1 MKKEIVVNVGEH
13 ETRIALI
20 ENGKLVELHVERL
33 DEKRMVGDIYKGR
46 VSGVVA
52 GMQAAF
58 IEIGTEKAAFLH
70 ASDINIARKAGRRY
84 SFDEEDNGL
93 EVVRKHRHE
102 SIERVLSE
110 GQEVLVQIIKEPI
123 MTKGPRVTSEL
134 SLPGR
139 FSVLSPSGDYI
150 RVSKKI
156 TDPAERKRLR
166 KLVFDA
172 KPEGVGII
180 VRTEGAGRTEREF
193 KADIKRLLHRWELIR
208 RKAEKEPTPSLLHK
222 EEPMTSSV
230 IRDVFTADVDRL
242 IVDDKKAY
250 RNIDKYVKSIDPRL
264 RNKVELYDGDLPIY
278 DTFDLEKEIDKM
290 LDRKIW
296 LKRGAHI
303 LIDQTEAMVTID
315 VNTGRSVGRSDPENL
330 ILQTNLEA
338 AQEAARQIRLRDIGG
353 LLIVDFID
361 MYSYENRK
369 ILFEEFKRC
378 FNDDR
383 AKNSILP
390 VSDFGLIEMTRERV
404 RPSILFTLSESC
416 PTCHGLGR
424 ILSKDTLAMKIERWF
439 MRAKVARAGR
449 KFQLSVHPEVAAFL
463 RNEDENRIREMERA
477 NKLKIQLEVDDEL
490 GLDEYRI
497 INLEQEVDITALYQT
512 SR

>member
-20 ENGKLVELHVERL
+20 ESGKLVELHVERL
-33 DEKRMVGDIYKGR
+33 DEQRMVGDIYKGR

-70 ASDINIARKAGRRY
+70 SSDIGIARKAGRRY
-84 SFDEEDNGL
+84 SFEEDDNDL

-102 SIERVLSE
+102 SIERVLAE

-123 MTKGPRVTSEL
+123 MTKGPRVTSDV

-156 TDPAERKRLR
+156 TDHSERKRLR

-180 VRTEGAGRTEREF
+180 VRTEGAGKTEREF
-193 KADIKRLLHRWELIR
+193 KADIKRLLRSWDAI
-208 RKAEKEPTPSLLHK
+208 KKKSEKMPTPSLLHK

-250 RNIDKYVKSIDPRL
+250 RNVVKYVKSIDPKL
-264 RNKVELYDGDLPIY
+264 RDKVEYYDGELPIY

-353 LLIVDFID
+353 LLIIDFID

-369 ILFEEFKRC
+369 ILFEEFKKC

-449 KFQLSVHPEVAAFL
+449 KFQLSVHPEIAGFL
-463 RNEDENRIREMERA
+463 RNEEEDRIREMERA
-477 NKLKIQLEVDDEL
+477 NRLKIQLEVDDEL